1 MLVTEEEDPDEW
13 SDQMLMKMETS
24 LSKERRYLAHMALAA
39 CLSLFFVATA
49 SAQAEFFDTAFTR
62 ASQPPPIN
70 GNGAG
75 WVITAKVS
83 LNGSGKEYISARG
96 PVTLKSEGSLT
107 GALPMSIDNK
117 EVANNTI
124 NISIRRSNPA
134 VVTVTRMIGGR
145 PFLGKPAV
153 IASLKVDPNF
163 NYLSGPLTWTDGNR
177 VIRIDL
183 ETVYVNAKPQEAKKK
198 GVRYQIG
205 GFFRVS
211 NSSDGVADNTVELYG
226 FLTLH
231 HYRNGQE
238 VGTGTRIFEL
248 IPQDAINGFQL
259 PFKNIY
265 IDSFEGDNDTLTLE
279 GAIFDRD
286 AGQGLTGDDLLF
298 GGAECMTKFGLY
310 NLFRISLR
318 DGGSMLCKGDQN
330 SESGDIRIF
339 AKKVKDL

>member
-24 LSKERRYLAHMALAA
+24 LSKGRRYLAHMALAA

-62 ASQPPPIN
+62 AAQPPPIN

-83 LNGSGKEYISARG
+83 LNGSGKEYITARG

-134 VVTVTRMIGGR
+134 VVTLTRMIGGR

-163 NYLSGPLTWTDGNR
+163 NYLSGPITWTDGNR
-177 VIRIDL
+177 TIRIDL

-211 NSSDGVADNTVELYG
+211 NSSDGVADDTVELYG